1 MIDVLQP
8 LIKQFMPFA
17 QERMGFKRPPKLFLK
32 QDRENSANP
41 LGKTAF
47 YDSAEMAVTLYVT
60 DRHPKDVMRSL
71 SHELVH
77 HSQNCDGKF
86 KDVGEMGEGYAQN
99 NDHLREMERQAYE
112 LGNMCFRDWED
123 SIKGT
128 IYNESLQK
136 GANENMSTKKWK
148 DNELKTLLTEQWG
161 FKMDLSQLSERKAD
175 DWGKNPAAFTGTEE
189 EEEEEVEDVEHE
201 KGLEESELFEQA
213 TTICKQRHEIQ
224 GDKAVRACIEEKMMK
239 HNSRSGQSELEES
252 WADAPEEEPGGAWY
266 QGRGGGWTSETHP
279 GGGKRYSGGGSSTE
293 QKCKDMGCPG
303 THDTWWQNPE
313 RIKAAMPDCDIDMCN
328 PDALRENAGDLYE
341 KHARDWGDKA
351 GDEGSEATDHEHD
364 TDYSGHGMRAGDES
378 DTHPGKD
385 FEHHDTKEGS
395 DEDPKDLAG
404 ELLDLAHRFGSAVG
418 VESDVSDDDDEMMD
432 IEVEEEEELEE
443 ISKRKDDPRN
453 ARAKEWPDRM
463 REALKRQNVKLTEAQ
478 TKAIIQRATKI
489 YRNRKR

>member
-1 MIDVLQP
+1 
-8 LIKQFMPFA
+8 
-17 QERMGFKRPPKLFLK
+17 
-32 QDRENSANP
+32 
-41 LGKTAF
+41 
-47 YDSAEMAVTLYVT
+47 
-60 DRHPKDVMRSL
+60 
-71 SHELVH
+71 
-77 HSQNCDGKF
+77 
-86 KDVGEMGEGYAQN
+86 
-99 NDHLREMERQAYE
+99 
-112 LGNMCFRDWED
+112 
-123 SIKGT
+123 
-128 IYNESLQK
+128 
-136 GANENMSTKKWK
+136 MSTKNWK
-148 DNELKTLLTEQWG
+148 DKELNTLLLEKWG
-161 FKMDLSQLSERKAD
+161 FKFDPDGLTED
-175 DWGKNPAAFTGTEE
+175 EGAAGGELEPDEAEE
-189 EEEEEVEDVEHE
+189 EEDTGKKKGDRPYVSKEEE
-201 KGLEESELFEQA
+201 EL
-213 TTICKQRHEIQ
+213 H
-224 GDKAVRACIEEKMMK
+224 
-239 HNSRSGQSELEES
+239 ES
-252 WADAPEEEPGGAWY
+252 WADAPEEQEGGAWGM
-266 QGRGGGWTSETHP
+266 GRGGGWTSETHP

-293 QKCKDMGCPG
+293 QECKDMGCPG